1 MMSLYSRPLLGDWN
15 KSWLMGLIM
24 LLCYTFLY
32 FTLQSE
38 DWALLIGSLGAFGI
52 TGVVM
57 FLTRKLDWYKRR
69 APGTENSDEHAV
81 PENMPAEDRGAL

>member
-1 MMSLYSRPLLGDWN
+1 
-15 KSWLMGLIM
+15 M

-52 TGVVM
+52 TGAVM
-57 FLTRKLDWYKRR
+57 FLTRKLDWYGRAGRR
-69 APGTENSDEHAV
+69 RTSTGNPDETETA
-81 PENMPAEDRGAL
+81 